1 MNTNIVK
8 VKYYS
13 ETTGELSG
21 REYSYRVT
29 DEVKVGDHVM
39 VPVRGGSQAKAVIT
53 AIDVPEEEIK
63 AFADKVKTI
72 FVGSE
77 PEVKAEEKGVIEEE
91 LGADTIISDELET
104 LRLDTGITDPPCYMV
119 SLPPAEDSKVQALKS
134 EAESLKAWA
143 VKAVIG
149 SNDDLPPAT
158 NDLSLIANLKKS
170 LNERKAVYI
179 KPAKDHIATINA
191 AFQAIMTPL
200 EDADKILRTKILAYR
215 EEQRRREAAAAR
227 LEKMKAEAAEL
238 EAELTGSPPPVASP
252 ETTAPAVEAAPD
264 KVTTD
269 VGSLGSYTVKTWEL
283 VDFAQVPDWYKK
295 LDEGK
300 VTKTIKAGGFI
311 AGIRIVEKETLRV
324 DARRD

>member
-39 VPVRGGSQAKAVIT
+39 APIRGDSQAKAVIT

-77 PEVKAEEKGVIEEE
+77 PEVEEGIEEE

-104 LRLDTGITDPPCYMV
+104 LRLDTGITEPPCYMV
-119 SLPPAEDSKVQALKS
+119 SLPPAQDSKVQALKT

-143 VKAVIG
+143 IKAVIS

-158 NDLSLIANLKKS
+158 KDLSLIANLKKS

-191 AFQAIMTPL
+191 AFQAIMAPL

-300 VTKTIKAGGFI
+300 VTKTIKAGGSI
-311 AGIRIVEKETLRV
+311 PGIRIIEKETLRV
-324 DARRD
+324 NARRT

>member
-13 ETTGELSG
+13 EKTGKLSG

-39 VPVRGGSQAKAVIT
+39 VPVRGDSQAKAVIT
-53 AIDVPEEEIK
+53 AVDVPEEEIK

-77 PEVKAEEKGVIEEE
+77 PEVKAEEGIEEE

-104 LRLDTGITDPPCYMV
+104 LRLDTGITEPPCYMV
-119 SLPPAEDSKVQALKS
+119 SLPPAQDSKVQALKT

-143 VKAVIG
+143 IKAVIS

-158 NDLSLIANLKKS
+158 KDLSLIANLKKS

-191 AFQAIMTPL
+191 AFQAIMAPL

-238 EAELTGSPPPVASP
+238 EAELTGSPPPVAIP

-300 VTKTIKAGGFI
+300 VTKTIKAGGSI
-311 AGIRIVEKETLRV
+311 PGIRIIEKETLRV
-324 DARRD
+324 NARRT